1 MGAGDFRALAGVL
14 ANFSDGVRQG
24 VVKAGPS
31 AAGIEFVFR
40 PEQGFPAFAA
50 DIGALFEKADE
61 SSGKGRFRSLML
73 NDALFRF
80 SQRMPPAGGTGIRH
94 ALGGGNS
101 SFHGHDARHAF
112 RDRRHP

>member
-1 MGAGDFRALAGVL
+1 MSQVSSAMGAGDFRALAGVL

-50 DIGALFEKADE
+50 DKVPCSKKLTNLPEK
-61 SSGKGRFRSLML
+61 
-73 NDALFRF
+73 
-80 SQRMPPAGGTGIRH
+80 GG
-94 ALGGGNS
+94 S
-101 SFHGHDARHAF
+101 V
-112 RDRRHP
+112 P